1 MRGVNHRLL
10 LACGIALCLFGSAVA
25 LAVALSD
32 GQQGGDP
39 DGPVAIGPVSE
50 FAGPLMP
57 PDLKAAEFALTD
69 QRRRTV
75 RLSDTR
81 GRVAVLTFL
90 HSKCGSTCPVTVQT
104 IRGALDDLKA
114 QERRDVDAFAISVA
128 PEEDTPARV
137 KRFLTVQHA
146 NGFLRYLTGSR
157 KRLARV
163 WKDYAIKPQG
173 PGKEEH
179 SAFVLL
185 VDRKG
190 VQRIGFPAHGVT
202 PEDLAHDLR
211 LLLAEH

>member
-1 MRGVNHRLL
+1 MSHRLV
-10 LACGIALCLFGSAVA
+10 LACGIALILFGSAVA

-32 GQQGGDP
+32 RPAGQTDE
-39 DGPVAIGPVSE
+39 GPVATGPVSE

-57 PDLKAAEFALTD
+57 ENLKAAEFALTD

-104 IRGALDDLKA
+104 IRGALDDLEPA
-114 QERRDVDAFAISVA
+114 ERRDVDAFAISVA

-137 KRFLTVQHA
+137 RRFLSVQRA
-146 NGFLRYLTGSR
+146 DGFLRYLTGSR
-157 KRLARV
+157 ARLAKV

-190 VQRIGFPAHGVT
+190 LQRIGFPAHGVT

-211 LLLAEH
+211 VLLAEEPA